1 MRWSVKPDDGWRNW
15 FALIPVKIGG
25 EWFWLEWFQRRF
37 AGDYYEVRPVPT
49 TAKEAV
55 NDDR

>member
-15 FALIPVKIGG
+15 FALIPVKIGD

-37 AGDYYEVRPVPT
+37 MGDYYEVRSALAAT
-49 TAKEAV
+49 KETV
-55 NDDR
+55 NDGN